1 MSLKKKVLYFAVSMA
16 LAGTAQ
22 AGDLRA
28 DPLLAVDMNRAAIV
42 DRIVADW
49 AGALSPAQEES
60 LRGTLHALR
69 ADRLLAVSAAPSIE
83 GLLGSL
89 NGVDRAS
96 VVAGR
101 KTNLKGLGDLDLAY
115 TPVTPC
121 RIVDTRN
128 VARRLVASVAQ
139 TFDGQAGSFVAQGG
153 DASSCDV
160 PAGVGALALTVVA
173 FQPDNLGYIRL
184 WSANAAE
191 PDAATINFDPGVI
204 NVATGAIVQVDGANA
219 GRFSAKSPTGTDVI
233 IDVVGYFN
241 SIDTVTGPTGP
252 TGATGATGPV
262 GAAGATGDTGATG
275 PAGPT
280 GPAGATGPQ
289 GVTGPAGLQG
299 PVGAQ
304 GPQGPIGPIGP
315 TGVQGPMGTQG
326 LPGPM
331 GPIGPTG
338 ATGATG
344 ASGTGV
350 RLLDANDVVLGN
362 VVSAARNS
370 VTFVTG
376 AGYMTT
382 INWNGTFSPAQIY
395 YTGATCTGSAYLNSG
410 SSSNVGYM
418 YGKFLVWSGSLGQ
431 FMVATPGSIRAD
443 GTAETVKPSVAG
455 FTITA
460 IDNPTCGPSS
470 SDQYMWPLTPTTT
483 AAVGLPAAIVPPL
496 RMQ

>member
-16 LAGTAQ
+16 LASTAQ

-49 AGALSPAQEES
+49 AGALSPAQEKT
-60 LRGTLHALR
+60 LRRTLHALR

-128 VARRLVASVAQ
+128 VARRLVAGVAQ

-191 PDAATINFDPGVI
+191 PGSTTINFDPGVI
-204 NVATGAIVQVDGANA
+204 NVATGTIVPVDGANA

-241 SIDTVTGPTGP
+241 SIDSVAGPT
-252 TGATGATGPV
+252 
-262 GAAGATGDTGATG
+262 
-275 PAGPT
+275 GPT
-280 GPAGATGPQ
+280 GPAGATGAT
-289 GVTGPAGLQG
+289 GATGPAG
-299 PVGAQ
+299 PS
-304 GPQGPIGPIGP
+304 
-315 TGVQGPMGTQG
+315 
-326 LPGPM
+326 
-331 GPIGPTG
+331 GPTG
-338 ATGATG
+338 ATAPRVRQAPREQPGRK
-344 ASGTGV
+344 ASRV
-350 RLLDANDVVLGN
+350 
-362 VVSAARNS
+362 
-370 VTFVTG
+370 
-376 AGYMTT
+376 
-382 INWNGTFSPAQIY
+382 PADRR
-395 YTGATCTGSAYLNSG
+395 G
-410 SSSNVGYM
+410 SSA
-418 YGKFLVWSGSLGQ
+418 L
-431 FMVATPGSIRAD
+431 RAR
-443 GTAETVKPSVAG
+443 K
-455 FTITA
+455 
-460 IDNPTCGPSS
+460 
-470 SDQYMWPLTPTTT
+470 
-483 AAVGLPAAIVPPL
+483 VPPGP
-496 RMQ
+496 RARRACRDRRVPRGYPDRPVPRVRPAPPEPRAHRAPACA